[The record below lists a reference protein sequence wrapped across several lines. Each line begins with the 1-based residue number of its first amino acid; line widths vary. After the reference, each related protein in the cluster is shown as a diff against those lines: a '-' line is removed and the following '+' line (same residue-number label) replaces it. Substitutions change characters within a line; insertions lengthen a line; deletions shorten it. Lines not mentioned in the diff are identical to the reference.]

1 MGLPLVLAQQIDS
14 TTWLALGLVL
24 TLVGLVLSAAVWRRS
39 GAGRGLRVA
48 GWSLVPLAAALT
60 GLLRLVWDILVSVL
74 DWALGLVFSPLVWLG
89 LCVAAVALALHVA
102 GTLLARRKRS
112 ADDGRPELGAA
123 QTVYG
128 APPQT
133 PSAGATPA
141 HHRRRRRAGKPEV
154 VEDQDDIEAILRRHG
169 IE

>member
-1 MGLPLVLAQQIDS
+1 MVLPLVLAEEIDS
-14 TTWLALGLVL
+14 STWLALGLVL
-24 TLVGLVLSAAVWRRS
+24 TLVGLVLAAAVWRRS

-102 GTLLARRKRS
+102 GTLLVRRRRP
-112 ADDGRPELGAA
+112 ADVGRAEVGAA
-123 QTVYG
+123 ATPTG
-128 APPQT
+128 APPLT
-133 PSAGATPA
+133 SSAEVAPDSR
-141 HHRRRRRAGKPEV
+141 RRRRRAGKPEV